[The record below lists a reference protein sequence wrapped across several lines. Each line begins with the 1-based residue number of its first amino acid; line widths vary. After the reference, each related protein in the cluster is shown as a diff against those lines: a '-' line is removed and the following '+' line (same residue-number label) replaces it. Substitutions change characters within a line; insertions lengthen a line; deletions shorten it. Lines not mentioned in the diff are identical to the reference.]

1 MGKYLNSYTTG
12 YKLKVIEFVLENGK
26 RAAGRKFD
34 VDEKCVRRWCAQ
46 KEALENTNSKKRA
59 FRGKPC
65 KFPELEEDSFRY
77 VTEVRNDGFAL
88 TMDMLRVKALA
99 LARAKNIPAGTFKAS
114 AGWARRFLKRKGL
127 SFRRRTT
134 LSQRLPEDYNDKTP
148 TGRLKRAPLA
158 TVLGWILSAWSSV
171 STDVVSRS
179 FKVTGISN
187 SLDGAEDDCL
197 WEDDAPQQ
205 TTSDSESEDSLSDDD

>member
-1 MGKYLNSYTTG
+1 MGKHLNSYTAG
-12 YKLKVIEFVLENGK
+12 YKLKVIEFALEHGK

-65 KFPELEEDSFRY
+65 KFPELEEDLFRY

-88 TMDMLRVKALA
+88 TTDMLRVKALA

-114 AGWARRFLKRKGL
+114 AGWVRRF
-127 SFRRRTT
+127 
-134 LSQRLPEDYNDKTP
+134 
-148 TGRLKRAPLA
+148 
-158 TVLGWILSAWSSV
+158 
-171 STDVVSRS
+171 
-179 FKVTGISN
+179 
-187 SLDGAEDDCL
+187 
-197 WEDDAPQQ
+197 
-205 TTSDSESEDSLSDDD
+205 